1 MLYYIGGFPPPYGGV
16 TIKNSLL
23 YTQLHLRYPKL
34 RQLDTQYAK
43 RNPFALLRQ
52 LWLLVTGKNATFLVA
67 TSFSNRRRI
76 TMLLHRFN
84 PEALERSLLIVMGGS
99 MPSQLQADEAYLQ
112 AVSCYRHIFVETES
126 MKQAMLA
133 LGLTQVS
140 VYPNCRPDHR
150 PKAIRPTGE
159 SLNCLF
165 FSRISP
171 EKGTDIVLDT
181 AAATPHIRYDL
192 YGEIDPDYE
201 KAFFAALEQLPNA
214 AYHGIFTSNG
224 ENLYQTLGQYD
235 VLLLP
240 TRWKNEG
247 VPGILVEAMISAIPS
262 VVSDICYNAEII
274 TSGENGI
281 VLEENTPEAL
291 TKTLCDLAY
300 DRQKTDRLKQGAL
313 KHSEYYLLDNH
324 LDTITDWL

>member
-1 MLYYIGGFPPPYGGV
+1 MLYYVGGFPPPYGGV
-16 TIKNSLL
+16 TIKNALL
-23 YTQLHLRYPKL
+23 YTQLHLRYPQMK
-34 RQLDTQYAK
+34 QLDTQYAK

-52 LWLLVTGKNATFLVA
+52 THLLVTRKRAAFLVA
-67 TSFSNRRRI
+67 TSTATRRRI

-84 PEALERSLLIVMGGS
+84 RNALERSLLIVMGGS
-99 MPSQLQADEAYLQ
+99 FPQQLAEDAQYRC
-112 AVSCYRHIFVETES
+112 AVAHYRHIFVETES
-126 MKQAMLA
+126 MKRQMEA
-133 LGLTQVS
+133 LGFSQVS

-150 PKAIRPTGE
+150 PKAIRPTGDP
-159 SLNCLF
+159 LNCLF

-171 EKGTDIVLDT
+171 EKGTDIVLEA

-192 YGEIDPDYE
+192 FGEIDPDYE

-214 AYHGIFTSNG
+214 SYHGIFYANG
-224 ENLYQTLGQYD
+224 GNLYDTLAGYD

-274 TSGENGI
+274 THGENGI
-281 VLEENTPEAL
+281 VLPENTPEAL
-291 TKTLCDLAY
+291 TEALCTLACDPAL
-300 DRQKTDRLKQGAL
+300 TDRLKQGAL
-313 KHSEYYLLDNH
+313 KQAAYYLLDNH